1 MSAGIL
7 LIIDTIEDKLSSGYY
22 ELIGI
27 LNHFGQDVIKSK
39 MIISSSNKVIPRVPE
54 NKCHDLD
61 ILNILNDKFKNPNP
75 QAFSK
80 EILRIL
86 NGNKPKYICLPH
98 TMRGCQIAADLAV
111 SLDTSV
117 VSGVDAVIQNENQV
131 VFKKSVMNGKWITE
145 TVPLNYPV
153 IFTINQG
160 AFSAQEEI
168 YIDIDED
175 KISYE
180 SIEISD
186 DSYTSLNISS
196 MDEDDNSSIEDAEVV
211 VGAGRGA
218 EEENAIELIH
228 EFAKVFKNGGVGA
241 SRPLCDAGIFP
252 YSHQIGETGKI
263 ISPKLYI
270 ACGVSGSN
278 QHIAGV
284 RQAQEIIAINK
295 DPQAAI
301 FQIADIGIVG
311 SLEEFLPLII
321 VAL

>member
-1 MSAGIL
+1 MTFDIF
-7 LIIDTIEDKLSSGYY
+7 LIIDTIEDKLPSGYY
-22 ELIGI
+22 DLIGI
-27 LNHFGQDVIKSK
+27 LNHFDVIKSK
-39 MIISSSNKVIPRVPE
+39 MIISSSNKVIPQVPE
-54 NKCHDLD
+54 KCHDLD
-61 ILNILNDKFKNPNP
+61 ILNILNDKFKHPNP
-75 QAFSK
+75 HAFLY
-80 EILRIL
+80 EILSIL
-86 NGNKPKYICLPH
+86 NDSKPQYICLPH
-98 TMRGCQIAADLAV
+98 TMRGCQIAAGLAV
-111 SLDTSV
+111 SLNTSV
-117 VSGVDAVIQNENQV
+117 VSGVDAVIKKENQV

-145 TVPLNYPV
+145 TAPLNYPV

-175 KISYE
+175 NISYE
-180 SIEISD
+180 TIEICD
-186 DSYTSLNISS
+186 ESYTSLNIIS
-196 MDEDDNSSIEDAEVV
+196 MDEDDNSSIEYAEVV

-218 EEENAIELIH
+218 EDEDVTDLIH
-228 EFAKVFKNGGVGA
+228 KFAKIFKNGGVGA
-241 SRPLCDAGIFP
+241 SRPLCDTGIFP

-301 FQIADIGIVG
+301 FNVADIGVVAH
-311 SLEEFLPLII
+311 LEDLLPLII
-321 VAL
+321 EAL